1 MRTIQVDMLTQVDFL
16 EKSGLPHEQA
26 VAVVQCQQAVFE
38 NAMLNTL
45 ATKSDV
51 SALRLDMADSKLDI
65 VKWVAGMLIAQ
76 AALVAAL
83 VKLV

>member
-1 MRTIQVDMLTQVDFL
+1 
-16 EKSGLPHEQA
+16 
-26 VAVVQCQQAVFE
+26 
-38 NAMLNTL
+38 MLNTL